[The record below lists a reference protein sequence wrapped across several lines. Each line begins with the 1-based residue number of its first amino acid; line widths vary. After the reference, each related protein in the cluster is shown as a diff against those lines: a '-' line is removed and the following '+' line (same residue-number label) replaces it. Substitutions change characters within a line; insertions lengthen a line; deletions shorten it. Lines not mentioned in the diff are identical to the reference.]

1 MNDAMQKTGDGE
13 HSGGDRGAPKRLLVR
28 EIGGEILILDTV
40 ADQIHQLNAS
50 ASLVWR
56 MHAAG
61 KGLFEISAAL
71 ANEFDITE
79 NVAERDASEALQK
92 FGALKLAEQV

>member
-13 HSGGDRGAPKRLLVR
+13 HSDGAPRSPTRLLVR
-28 EIGGEILILDTV
+28 EIGGEVLILDTV

-56 MHAAG
+56 LYAAG
-61 KGLFEISAAL
+61 KGLSEISKAL
-71 ANEFDITE
+71 VNEFDITQTE
-79 NVAERDASEALQK
+79 AERDARQALQK
-92 FGALKLAEQV
+92 FRALKLAE

>member
-1 MNDAMQKTGDGE
+1 MNDSKQKTGDGG
-13 HSGGDRGAPKRLLVR
+13 HFDGAPRSPTRLVVR
-28 EIGGEILILDTV
+28 EIGGEVLILDTV

-56 MHAAG
+56 LHAAG
-61 KGLFEISAAL
+61 KGLSEISEAL

-79 NVAERDASEALQK
+79 TAAERDASEVLQK
-92 FGALKLAEQV
+92 FRALNLAE